1 MTKLINNPNSV
12 ENDLFSAFA
21 SLYHDAIYR
30 IEDTGVF
37 VSKEKYDSVAVVSG
51 GGSGHEPAHIGY
63 VGSGMLKAC
72 AMGAVFVPPTPDEV
86 YQMICAADEGK
97 GVFVIVK
104 NFIEDVTSFNL
115 GIDMARQQ
123 GIKVDSIIVNDD
135 CSVEDSSFKK
145 RRRGVAGTLF
155 IHKIIGAAAQAG
167 KSLDELKVI
176 AESALSEL
184 NTLGVA
190 LSSGT
195 LPGKATPM
203 FDLEFGHVS
212 YGMGIHGESGY
223 RIEDFRG
230 SAELANEIWNK
241 LKSQC
246 DVKKGEQVAILVN
259 GLGGTPEM
267 ELLIFYHDLMQLI
280 ELDNIEC
287 SFVKVGSLMTSMDM
301 KGVSVSCLPLKE
313 SMWLEYL
320 NQKTNAPSW

>member
-21 SLYHDAIYR
+21 SLYRDSMYR
-30 IEDTGVF
+30 IEDTGIF
-37 VSKEKYDSVAVVSG
+37 VSRESYGGVAVVSG

-63 VGSGMLKAC
+63 VGKGMLKAC

-97 GVFVIVK
+97 GVFVIIK

-115 GIDMARQQ
+115 GIDMARKE
-123 GIKVDSIIVNDD
+123 GIEVASIVVNDD

-167 KSLDELKVI
+167 KSLDELKEI
-176 AESALSEL
+176 SECALSEL

-195 LPGKATPM
+195 LPGKASPM
-203 FDLEFGHVS
+203 FELEFGHVS

-241 LKSQC
+241 LKSQS
-246 DVKKGEQVAILVN
+246 DVKKGEHVAILVN

-267 ELLIFYHDLMQLI
+267 EYLIFYHDLMQLI

-301 KGVSVSCLPLKE
+301 KGVSISCLPLKDPK
-313 SMWLEYL
+313 WLDYL
-320 NQKTNAPSW
+320 KASTQAPSW